1 MNYAI
6 LDLSGHVLY
15 TTSSFDGRPPVPPEG
30 CTVEEVSRVFP
41 EQPSPWHR
49 FHWPTQSWVDHRG
62 LADLK
67 ASKRAEINAAW
78 EAASVGTFEFGGKLI
93 DCSRSSRSDIDGV
106 QAEVALTG
114 ALPAG
119 FPGQWKARDNS
130 WLPIPDVA
138 TWTQFIKAMVAQ
150 GLVNFGKAQ
159 ALKAQIEAS
168 ESAQDLDG
176 VVW

>member
-49 FHWPTQSWVDHRG
+49 FHWPTQSWVDPRT

-67 ASKRAEINAAW
+67 ANKLVEIKQARSLA
-78 EAASVGTFEFGGKLI
+78 EFGPFTYNGMVFDGNVDAQRRLAGYISVSKSLI
-93 DCSRSSRSDIDGV
+93 AAGQDFTVPFTLFNNTEVTLTAQDFVGIELAKV
-106 QAEVALTG
+106 QSVAEAFAHAVALRTQI
-114 ALPAG
+114 AE
-119 FPGQWKARDNS
+119 
-130 WLPIPDVA
+130 A
-138 TWTQFIKAMVAQ
+138 TTEV
-150 GLVNFGKAQ
+150 
-159 ALKAQIEAS
+159 E
-168 ESAQDLDG
+168 LDSIN
-176 VVW
+176 W